1 MRVSLILVSRNE
13 EKYAKS
19 FFYSLK
25 NQTIKP
31 NEIILVDSSND
42 RTPKIA
48 KPFVDK
54 IIFCE
59 PISASFQRSIGVK
72 NSTGDVLLFTDMDAI
87 LHPEWVERIVEKFK
101 DTEVNIVRG
110 SVLYNEIK
118 NKIPRK
124 FTIVHH
130 CNTAYR
136 RKVLDEIPFDP
147 MLPYYADDR
156 DMNER
161 IKKKGYKVYG
171 CPLAKVFHV
180 GSFEKMSEK
189 EKARRYAIGD
199 VYLTKKHISFFMIFR
214 PFINDLFSFFV
225 EYNFKFTLYH
235 FWFYLNELI

>member
-1 MRVSLILVSRNE
+1 M
-13 EKYAKS
+13 
-19 FFYSLK
+19 
-25 NQTIKP
+25 KP
-31 NEIILVDSSND
+31 DEIILVDSSND

-59 PISASFQRSIGVK
+59 PISASYQRSIGVK
-72 NSTGDVLLFTDMDAI
+72 NSTGDILLFTDMDTYLSPFWI
-87 LHPEWVERIVEKFK
+87 ERIVEKFK
-101 DTEVNIVRG
+101 NSNVKIVRG
-110 SVLYNEIK
+110 SVLYREIK

-136 RKVLDEIPFDP
+136 REVLDEIPFDP

-161 IKKKGYKVYG
+161 IKRKGYKVYG
-171 CPLAKVFHV
+171 CPSAKVFHI

-189 EKARRYAIGD
+189 EKARRYAVGD
-199 VYLTKKHISFFMIFR
+199 AYLTWKHRSLFMIFR
-214 PFINDLFSFFV
+214 PFMNVLFSVFTEFRLK
-225 EYNFKFTLYH
+225 YNIYYL
-235 FWFYLNELI
+235 WFYLFGEA